1 MDGITGPLQ
10 FFLDPSKRIYWG
22 YAFTA
27 ILIASLATTYQRRS
41 FDPRSQLLAL
51 TNPHYWFNRSTLVD
65 YALMF
70 INSLIRTS
78 LIIPALGARLS
89 GALIVGAF
97 LQVNVGDVQI
107 VSSSWLFVAILFSG
121 TLFLADDASRFLLHR
136 EMHRWP
142 LLWRMHRVHH
152 SAVVLTPFTV
162 FRVHPI
168 ESIVYSARGFIV
180 FSLVAGIFIWL
191 FKGQLTA
198 LELLG
203 VDALGFIFNMAAAN
217 LRHSHVRLSFGPL
230 EGLFISPTQHQI
242 HHSVYHQDVNFG
254 SCFSLWDNFS
264 GTLVRSRELP
274 SDTKLKFG
282 LNEPLVRGRNIKPM
296 RETSEKNGHYRNAKY
311 RFVRFAK
318 SLLIEVAKK
327 HSKLGDM

>member
-1 MDGITGPLQ
+1 MDDITAPLR
-10 FFLDPSKRIYWG
+10 FFLDPGKRIYWG
-22 YAFTA
+22 YVFTA

-41 FDPRSQLLAL
+41 FNPQSQLLAL
-51 TNPHYWFNRSTLVD
+51 TNLHYWFNRSTAVD
-65 YALMF
+65 YVLMF

-97 LQVNVGDVQI
+97 LQVNLGDVQI

-121 TLFLADDASRFLLHR
+121 TLFLADDASRFFLHR
-136 EMHRWP
+136 AMHRWP
-142 LLWRMHRVHH
+142 LLWRMHKVHH
-152 SAVVLTPFTV
+152 SAIVLTPFTV

-168 ESIVYSARGFIV
+168 ESVVYSARGFLV

-191 FKGQLTA
+191 FKGRLTA

-230 EGLFISPTQHQI
+230 EGIFISPTQHQI

-254 SCFSLWDNFS
+254 SCFSVWDKFS
-264 GTLVRSRELP
+264 GTLVRSRELS
-274 SDTKLKFG
+274 SDKKLTFG
-282 LNEPLVRGRNIKPM
+282 LKEPMEIVRNM
-296 RETSEKNGHYRNAKY
+296 NAT
-311 RFVRFAK
+311 RRV
-318 SLLIEVAKK
+318 
-327 HSKLGDM
+327 

>member
-1 MDGITGPLQ
+1 MDNITAPLQ
-10 FFLDPSKRIYWG
+10 FFLDPGKRIYWG

-27 ILIASLATTYQRRS
+27 ILIASLATTYQQRS
-41 FDPRSQLLAL
+41 FNPRSQLLAL
-51 TNPHYWFNRSTLVD
+51 TNPSYWFNRSTLID
-65 YALMF
+65 YALML

-142 LLWRMHRVHH
+142 LLWKMHRVHH
-152 SAVVLTPFTV
+152 SATILTPFTV

-168 ESIVYSARGFIV
+168 ESVIYSARGFIV
-180 FSLVAGIFIWL
+180 FSLVAGTFIWL
-191 FKGQLTA
+191 FKGQLSA
-198 LELLG
+198 LEVLG

-230 EGLFISPTQHQI
+230 EGMFISPTQHQI
-242 HHSVYHQDVNFG
+242 HHSIYHQNVNFG
-254 SCFSLWDNFS
+254 SCLSLWDKFS
-264 GTLVRSRELP
+264 GTLVRSREIP
-274 SDTKLKFG
+274 RDTKLTFG
-282 LNEPLVRGRNIKPM
+282 LKQPMKIGRSIGATG
-296 RETSEKNGHYRNAKY
+296 R
-311 RFVRFAK
+311 V
-318 SLLIEVAKK
+318 
-327 HSKLGDM
+327 